1 MSKRPEQ
8 TFQLE
13 FDFESSRSAA
23 DDICVVTRANVYH
36 NAVYDLNARLL
47 LASAQARRERASA
60 VLKSVGLAR

>member
-13 FDFESSRSAA
+13 FDFENSRSST

-36 NAVYDLNARLL
+36 SVIYDLNARLL
-47 LASAQARRERASA
+47 VASAQARRERASA
-60 VLKSVGLAR
+60 VLKSGGLAR